1 MSLGAPADHVVRLA
15 GMTKTLPTS
24 WLAPVVVSV
33 LAMGTFTGEPRE
45 ASARQEPTVELGAAY
60 ECAALAGT
68 RVTNQG
74 LTTLTGDLAVSP
86 GDVVTGFPPGEVRG
100 DVYIDDAEAHKMK
113 EAAVAAYEKAA
124 RLPPDSIVPPDLGGK
139 TISPGVHKS
148 ADGALRINGT
158 LTLDAQGEPDAF
170 FIFQTGSLDTARIS
184 NINLVNGAQADHVIW
199 QVGDDA
205 TLGTWSTFR
214 GNVLA
219 WNAISVSYGAAVYGR
234 TMALHRELDIEGS
247 DYLPATR
254 VTMPHNPPTTATL
267 TSSPNPSRNGEPVTF
282 TATIG
287 GNVDGFRPTGTV
299 LFKEGSTIIG
309 SAYADVTGIARFT
322 TADLTRGVHE
332 ISAVYADGGTAVYEA
347 WVDFAP
353 SESPAILQQV
363 LNRR

>member
-234 TMALHRELDIEGS
+234 TMALHRELDICPPRGS
-247 DYLPATR
+247 PCRTTRPPRLRSPRRRIRPVTGSRSPSPPRSAAMSTGSVLPAR
-254 VTMPHNPPTTATL
+254 CCSRKAPPSSARL
-267 TSSPNPSRNGEPVTF
+267 T
-282 TATIG
+282 
-287 GNVDGFRPTGTV
+287 
-299 LFKEGSTIIG
+299 
-309 SAYADVTGIARFT
+309 
-322 TADLTRGVHE
+322 
-332 ISAVYADGGTAVYEA
+332 
-347 WVDFAP
+347 
-353 SESPAILQQV
+353 QM
-363 LNRR
+363 